1 MFSYFTEQCTKR
13 LYSLFTNFFSLSC
26 TAFRSFFPYTIFLL
40 RNYKYS
46 ELSNLM
52 AISLSVYLVN
62 KFIYVDQHKK
72 LIDIILI
79 YLLMKRKTGS
89 VYCITYINNFFII
102 IAVKLN
108 THLVTTNTI
117 LSTSAVAY
125 FNEALVNNGL
135 SYRLIIA

>member
-1 MFSYFTEQCTKR
+1 
-13 LYSLFTNFFSLSC
+13 
-26 TAFRSFFPYTIFLL
+26 
-40 RNYKYS
+40 
-46 ELSNLM
+46 
-52 AISLSVYLVN
+52 
-62 KFIYVDQHKK
+62 
-72 LIDIILI
+72 
-79 YLLMKRKTGS
+79 MKRKTGS